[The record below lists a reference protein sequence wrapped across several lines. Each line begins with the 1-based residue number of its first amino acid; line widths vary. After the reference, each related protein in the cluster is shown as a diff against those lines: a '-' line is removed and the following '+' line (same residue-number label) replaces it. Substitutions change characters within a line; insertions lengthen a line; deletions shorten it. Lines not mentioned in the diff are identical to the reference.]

1 MNGNKLLTG
10 FLVLGMGLS
19 LVACSSDK
27 PESKKEEAKV
37 AEKKKEKKKE
47 EKQIDTQDRT
57 AKLSVPEDLSP
68 YFTSSREGVG
78 KMESMLKDNG
88 SIVYKCLNEE
98 NKYELNAEIK
108 LLSSSFAEKS
118 ADLQN
123 SMYGENDED
132 KKYKPC
138 TFEGFDAYSHTI
150 NLGTVE
156 NTRLHYYVD
165 YPVEDINKVVS
176 IEINQKN
183 DKEKDTSDLEPFA
196 KAIIKNMKLEK
207 VKEEKK
213 EEVKQDVKEEKV
225 DENSKEIV
233 GESSRAKLTLPRD
246 LTSFYTPSEKYDTI
260 KGEQDKGNI
269 GYTLSRKDPD
279 RSIYVNI
286 CTDSS
291 DTLEEAIVFH
301 NEHLSKGEEPFTE
314 YTLGE
319 YSGYR
324 SMSYTNYWNS
334 ANDTTYRYKLN
345 YPVGDKNV
353 ILSCSVTLRDNS
365 DDTTG
370 LEDIL
375 LAALQQLK
383 VEIK

>member
-1 MNGNKLLTG
+1 M
-10 FLVLGMGLS
+10 
-19 LVACSSDK
+19 
-27 PESKKEEAKV
+27 
-37 AEKKKEKKKE
+37 
-47 EKQIDTQDRT
+47 DTQDRT

-78 KMESMLKDNG
+78 KMEGMLKDNG

-108 LLSSSFAEKS
+108 LLSSSSAEKS

-138 TFEGFDAYSHTI
+138 TFEGFDAYSQTI

-213 EEVKQDVKEEKV
+213 EEVKKEVKEEKV

-233 GESSRAKLTLPRD
+233 GESSRAKLILPRD
-246 LTSFYTPSEKYDTI
+246 LTSFYTPSMEYDTI
-260 KGEQDKGNI
+260 KGNQDKGNI

-301 NEHLSKGEEPFTE
+301 NEHLSKGEESFTE

-370 LEDIL
+370 LEDVM
-375 LAALQQLK
+375 LATLQQLK
-383 VEIK
+383 VEVK

>member
-1 MNGNKLLTG
+1 MNGNKLLTS

-27 PESKKEEAKV
+27 PEPKKEEAKV
-37 AEKKKEKKKE
+37 AEKKKE
-47 EKQIDTQDRT
+47 EKRMDTQDRT

-108 LLSSSFAEKS
+108 LLSSSSAEKS

-165 YPVEDINKVVS
+165 YPVKDINKVVS

-213 EEVKQDVKEEKV
+213 EVKEEKV

-233 GESSRAKLTLPRD
+233 GESSRAKLILPRD
-246 LTSFYTPSEKYDTI
+246 LTLFYTPSMEYDTI
-260 KGEQDKGNI
+260 KGNQDKGNV
-269 GYTLSRKDPD
+269 GYTLSREDPK
-279 RSIYVNI
+279 RTVSVSI

-353 ILSCSVTLRDNS
+353 ILSCRVTLRDNS

-370 LEDIL
+370 LEDVM

>member
-1 MNGNKLLTG
+1 MNGNKLLTI
-10 FLVLGMGLS
+10 FLALGMGLS

-37 AEKKKEKKKE
+37 AEKKKE
-47 EKQIDTQDRT
+47 EKRIDTQNRT
-57 AKLSVPEDLSP
+57 AKLSVP
-68 YFTSSREGVG
+68 REGVG

-108 LLSSSFAEKS
+108 LLSSSSAEKS

-183 DKEKDTSDLEPFA
+183 DKEEDTSDLEPFA

-213 EEVKQDVKEEKV
+213 EEVKQEVKEEKV

-246 LTSFYTPSEKYDTI
+246 LTSFYTPREKYDTI
-260 KGEQDKGNI
+260 KGKQDKGNI

-324 SMSYTNYWNS
+324 STSYTNYWNS
-334 ANDTTYRYKLN
+334 ANDTTYMYKLN

>member
-1 MNGNKLLTG
+1 MIS
-10 FLVLGMGLS
+10 LS
-19 LVACSSDK
+19 L
-27 PESKKEEAKV
+27 KKKEAKV
-37 AEKKKEKKKE
+37 AEKKKE
-47 EKQIDTQDRT
+47 EKRMDTQDRT

-108 LLSSSFAEKS
+108 LLSSSSAEKS

-165 YPVEDINKVVS
+165 YPVKDINKVVS

-207 VKEEKK
+207 VKDEKK
-213 EEVKQDVKEEKV
+213 EEVKKEVKEEKV

-233 GESSRAKLTLPRD
+233 GESSRAKLILPRD
-246 LTSFYTPSEKYDTI
+246 LTSFYTPSMEYDTI
-260 KGEQDKGNI
+260 KGNQDKGNV
-269 GYTLSRKDPD
+269 GYTLSREDPK
-279 RSIYVNI
+279 RTVSVSI

-291 DTLEEAIVFH
+291 STLEEAIVFH

-324 SMSYTNYWNS
+324 ATRYTNYWNS
-334 ANDTTYRYKLN
+334 ANDTTYMYKLS
-345 YPVGDKNV
+345 YLVGDKNV

-370 LEDIL
+370 LEDVM

>member
-19 LVACSSDK
+19 LVACSNDK

-37 AEKKKEKKKE
+37 AEKKKE
-47 EKQIDTQDRT
+47 EKRMDTQDRT

-68 YFTSSREGVG
+68 YFTSFREGVG

-88 SIVYKCLNEE
+88 LIVYKCLNEE

-108 LLSSSFAEKS
+108 LLSSSSAEKS

-165 YPVEDINKVVS
+165 YPVKDINKVVS

-207 VKEEKK
+207 VKDEKK
-213 EEVKQDVKEEKV
+213 EEVKKEVKEEKV

-233 GESSRAKLTLPRD
+233 GESSRAKLILPRD
-246 LTSFYTPSEKYDTI
+246 LTSFYTPSMEYDTI
-260 KGEQDKGNI
+260 KGNQDKGNV
-269 GYTLSRKDPD
+269 GYTLSREDPK
-279 RSIYVNI
+279 RTVSVSI

-291 DTLEEAIVFH
+291 STLEEAIVFH
-301 NEHLSKGEEPFTE
+301 NEHLSDDEEPFTE

-324 SMSYTNYWNS
+324 ATRYTNYWNS
-334 ANDTTYRYKLN
+334 ANDTTYMYKLS
-345 YPVGDKNV
+345 YLVGDKNV
-353 ILSCSVTLRDNS
+353 ILSCRVTLRDNS

-370 LEDIL
+370 LEDVM

>member
-1 MNGNKLLTG
+1 MDGNKLLTG

-19 LVACSSDK
+19 LVACSNEK
-27 PESKKEEAKV
+27 PETKKEEAKV
-37 AEKKKEKKKE
+37 AEKKKE
-47 EKQIDTQDRT
+47 EKQIVTQDRT
-57 AKLSVPEDLSP
+57 AKLSIVEDLSP

-78 KMESMLKDNG
+78 KMEGMLKDNG

-108 LLSSSFAEKS
+108 LLSSSSAEKS

-213 EEVKQDVKEEKV
+213 EEVK
-225 DENSKEIV
+225 
-233 GESSRAKLTLPRD
+233 
-246 LTSFYTPSEKYDTI
+246 
-260 KGEQDKGNI
+260 
-269 GYTLSRKDPD
+269 
-279 RSIYVNI
+279 
-286 CTDSS
+286 
-291 DTLEEAIVFH
+291 
-301 NEHLSKGEEPFTE
+301 
-314 YTLGE
+314 
-319 YSGYR
+319 
-324 SMSYTNYWNS
+324 
-334 ANDTTYRYKLN
+334 
-345 YPVGDKNV
+345 
-353 ILSCSVTLRDNS
+353 
-365 DDTTG
+365 
-370 LEDIL
+370 
-375 LAALQQLK
+375 
-383 VEIK
+383 

>member
-1 MNGNKLLTG
+1 M
-10 FLVLGMGLS
+10 
-19 LVACSSDK
+19 
-27 PESKKEEAKV
+27 
-37 AEKKKEKKKE
+37 
-47 EKQIDTQDRT
+47 
-57 AKLSVPEDLSP
+57 
-68 YFTSSREGVG
+68 
-78 KMESMLKDNG
+78 
-88 SIVYKCLNEE
+88 
-98 NKYELNAEIK
+98 
-108 LLSSSFAEKS
+108 
-118 ADLQN
+118 
-123 SMYGENDED
+123 
-132 KKYKPC
+132 
-138 TFEGFDAYSHTI
+138 
-150 NLGTVE
+150 
-156 NTRLHYYVD
+156 
-165 YPVEDINKVVS
+165 
-176 IEINQKN
+176 
-183 DKEKDTSDLEPFA
+183 
-196 KAIIKNMKLEK
+196 
-207 VKEEKK
+207 
-213 EEVKQDVKEEKV
+213 
-225 DENSKEIV
+225 
-233 GESSRAKLTLPRD
+233 GESSRAKLILPRD
-246 LTSFYTPSEKYDTI
+246 LTSFYTPSMEYDTI
-260 KGEQDKGNI
+260 KGNQDKGNI

-383 VEIK
+383 VEVK

>member
-19 LVACSSDK
+19 LVACSNDK

-37 AEKKKEKKKE
+37 AEKKKE
-47 EKQIDTQDRT
+47 EKRMDTQDRT

-108 LLSSSFAEKS
+108 LLSSSSAEKS

-165 YPVEDINKVVS
+165 YPVKDINKVVS

-213 EEVKQDVKEEKV
+213 EEVKKEVKEEKV

-233 GESSRAKLTLPRD
+233 GESSRAKLILPRD
-246 LTSFYTPSEKYDTI
+246 LTSFYTPSMEYDTI
-260 KGEQDKGNI
+260 KGNV
-269 GYTLSRKDPD
+269 GYTLSREDPK
-279 RSIYVNI
+279 RTVSVSI

-324 SMSYTNYWNS
+324 ATRYTNYWNS
-334 ANDTTYRYKLN
+334 ANDTTYMYKLS
-345 YPVGDKNV
+345 YLVGDKNV
-353 ILSCSVTLRDNS
+353 ILSCRVTLRDDS

-370 LEDIL
+370 LEDVM

>member
-1 MNGNKLLTG
+1 MKRNKLLTG
-10 FLVLGMGLS
+10 FLVLGLGLS
-19 LVACSSDK
+19 LVACSSNE
-27 PESKKEEAKV
+27 PEEKV
-37 AEKKKEKKKE
+37 EEKKIEETKAAE
-47 EKQIDTQDRT
+47 EK
-57 AKLSVPEDLSP
+57 E
-68 YFTSSREGVG
+68 
-78 KMESMLKDNG
+78 
-88 SIVYKCLNEE
+88 
-98 NKYELNAEIK
+98 
-108 LLSSSFAEKS
+108 
-118 ADLQN
+118 
-123 SMYGENDED
+123 
-132 KKYKPC
+132 
-138 TFEGFDAYSHTI
+138 
-150 NLGTVE
+150 
-156 NTRLHYYVD
+156 
-165 YPVEDINKVVS
+165 
-176 IEINQKN
+176 
-183 DKEKDTSDLEPFA
+183 
-196 KAIIKNMKLEK
+196 EK

-213 EEVKQDVKEEKV
+213 

-260 KGEQDKGNI
+260 NGKQDKGNI

-301 NEHLSKGEEPFTE
+301 NEHLSEGEEPFTE

-324 SMSYTNYWNS
+324 SKSYTNYWNS

-353 ILSCSVTLRDNS
+353 ILSCSVKLRDDS